1 MSGSVNHDGAG
12 ESPLQTKS
20 PKQPTPHEALL
31 AKLEELEAYTHKA
44 LQQYPRIE
52 RHLLCSQIQTSMNI
66 IQRLTIVGWKRYH
79 KKTTLQDLD
88 VEVEIL
94 RKWLTKSLRLEYI
107 NAHKY
112 ATWMNHV
119 NEVGRMVGGWLRSAG

>member
-12 ESPLQTKS
+12 ESPLQSKS
-20 PKQPTPHEALL
+20 HKQPTPHESLL
-31 AKLEELEAYTHKA
+31 VKLEELETYTHQA
-44 LQQYPRIE
+44 LLQFPRKE
-52 RHLLCSQIQTSMNI
+52 RYLLCAQVQASLNI

-88 VEVEIL
+88 VEVEVL
-94 RKWLTKSLRLEYI
+94 RKWLTKSLRLKYI
-107 NAHKY
+107 DAHKY